1 MGTIGKRVYEALFLM
16 DTAMAAAD
24 WDGTLKVIETVLSRG
39 EAEILSIRKW
49 DERKLAYDIDR
60 KGRGTYI
67 LVYFRMDTQKVTVV
81 ERAIWLSEK
90 IMRVMILRTDRMT
103 QADMDRPT
111 PIVLAEMPQPAVVE
125 GTPAAGIAPSVPDVS
140 AAPSPN

>member
-1 MGTIGKRVYEALFLM
+1 LGTIGKRVYEALFLV

-39 EAEILSIRKW
+39 EAEIISMRKW
-49 DERKLAYDIDR
+49 DERKLAYDIDG

-67 LVYFRMDTQKVTVV
+67 LAYFRMDTSKVTVV
-81 ERAIWLSEK
+81 ERAIRLSEK

-103 QADMDRPT
+103 QADMDKPT
-111 PIVLAEMPQPAVVE
+111 PIVLAEIQPAGAE
-125 GTPAAGIAPSVPDVS
+125 GATGIQPAAPSAPSAPSV
-140 AAPSPN
+140 N

>member
-111 PIVLAEMPQPAVVE
+111 PIVLAEMPAAVVE
-125 GTPAAGIAPSVPDVS
+125 GTPAAGIAPSAPVTP

>member
-49 DERKLAYDIDR
+49 DERKLAYDIDG

-103 QADMDRPT
+103 QTDG
-111 PIVLAEMPQPAVVE
+111 
-125 GTPAAGIAPSVPDVS
+125 GTGGVASGLHSRSTSFQVS
-140 AAPSPN
+140 ARSSSVRAPVRSASTT

>member
-49 DERKLAYDIDR
+49 DERKLAYDIDG

-67 LVYFRMDTQKVTVV
+67 LVYFRMDTQKVTIV

-111 PIVLAEMPQPAVVE
+111 PIVLAEMPQPVGVE
-125 GTPAAGIAPSVPDVS
+125 GGPAAGIAPSVPDVS